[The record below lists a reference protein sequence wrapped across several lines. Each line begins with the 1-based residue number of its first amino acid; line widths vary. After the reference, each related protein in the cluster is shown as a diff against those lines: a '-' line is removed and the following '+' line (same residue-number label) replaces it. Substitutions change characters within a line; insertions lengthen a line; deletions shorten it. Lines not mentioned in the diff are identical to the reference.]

1 MSAGAALAG
10 LAHRETDGVEL
21 GAQRRV
27 DHAAADANHEAAD
40 QRGIDLHV
48 EVDLGLGDV
57 AERRFDLA
65 EHPLRRLLRD
75 AHLGLD
81 DALRL
86 GDEGAEAADHVG
98 QREQPP
104 FPCDEADE
112 VLGEPAD
119 AGPFE
124 DRRDGLLLRLG
135 AEDRAPDQP
144 PQILALADERVE
156 GVEVAGDRIDRLVVA
171 RELEQRGGI
180 AARHAR
186 NHGSALRTLFSHRL
200 LSIWSRARHGGAGR
214 RLETRSGHWIDARKR
229 QKAPPHG
236 AAALAWDFGGR
247 KASTERSF
255 KRRPRVRAA
264 TRRAHPTPAT
274 PGLNSP
280 PELPV
285 DFAWAQPDAVQSNGS
300 APRRRKSTMPQESV
314 KPALRAGLRMHE
326 IGSAS
331 PYKLFFAAKGKSGAS
346 FGFMQ
351 GDLAAGQPDVT
362 KTFRRALQRAGM
374 AEAPSTALPRGSR
387 FT

>member
-1 MSAGAALAG
+1 MRLPMRTTRPPISAGSIFTSRSISALATS
-10 LAHRETDGVEL
+10 RS
-21 GAQRRV
+21 
-27 DHAAADANHEAAD
+27 ADLISPSTRSEGCSAS
-40 QRGIDLHV
+40 
-48 EVDLGLGDV
+48 
-57 AERRFDLA
+57 
-65 EHPLRRLLRD
+65 

-104 FPCDEADE
+104 VPRDEADE

-135 AEDRAPDQP
+135 AKDRAPDQP
-144 PQILALADERVE
+144 PQVLALADERVE

-171 RELEQRGGI
+171 RELEQRGGV

-255 KRRPRVRAA
+255 KQRPRARA
-264 TRRAHPTPAT
+264 
-274 PGLNSP
+274 
-280 PELPV
+280 
-285 DFAWAQPDAVQSNGS
+285 
-300 APRRRKSTMPQESV
+300 RRRGEPI
-314 KPALRAGLRMHE
+314 RRGRR
-326 IGSAS
+326 
-331 PYKLFFAAKGKSGAS
+331 
-346 FGFMQ
+346 Q
-351 GDLAAGQPDVT
+351 G
-362 KTFRRALQRAGM
+362 
-374 AEAPSTALPRGSR
+374 
-387 FT
+387 